1 MTEAT
6 RKKNDPAPL
15 KALQAHYAEM
25 FSLHIKDLFAQDA
38 ARFEKMSLQ
47 LPGLLADF
55 SKNRITDETLKLLLR
70 YAEDS
75 GIVDARARFF
85 GGGKINNTEN
95 RAVLHMALRA
105 DEDDIFTVDGKNVVP
120 EVRDTLARM
129 AAFAEAV
136 RSGGWKGRSGKE
148 ITDIVNIGIGGSSLG
163 PQLVTQALSYYHH
176 PRLSA
181 HYVANVEASD
191 LARTLA
197 ALNPETTLFIVASKT
212 FTTAETMQ
220 NARIAR
226 EWLLAHYKGDETA
239 VAKHFVAAS
248 TNAEAVGAFG
258 IAPQN
263 MFPFHDWVGGRY
275 SLWSAIGLSCMLMVG
290 AENFH
295 ALLSGARDMDQHFK
309 TAPLAENLPV
319 LTALIGFWHRDICG
333 YPALAVIP
341 YHAQLARL
349 PAFLQQLDMES
360 NGKRVDRD
368 GRPLQIPSG
377 PMIFGEPGTDA
388 QHSFFQWLHQGTD
401 IVPVDFIA
409 AVNTPY
415 GNQTQQNMLL
425 ANCLA
430 QSAALMG
437 GRDNPAE
444 PHRHFPGN
452 RPSTTL
458 LLDELTPKTLGMLLA
473 LYEHKVFVQGMLW
486 QVNSFDQWGV
496 ELGKVL
502 AKNLEPEIAGASP
515 IGAHDASTK
524 GLIGHIRA
532 KNA

>member
-1 MTEAT
+1 MTEASQ
-6 RKKNDPAPL
+6 KKPAAKKPWQ
-15 KALQAHYAEM
+15 ALQAHHAQI
-25 FSLHIKDLFAQDA
+25 SPLSIRDLFSEDGD
-38 ARFEKMSLQ
+38 RFAKMSVK
-47 LPGLLADF
+47 LPGMLVDF
-55 SKNRITDETLKLLLR
+55 SKNLMTDETLKLLVTL
-70 YAEDS
+70 AEDMH
-75 GIVDARARFF
+75 ITAARDRFF
-85 GGGKINNTEN
+85 KGEKINTTEN

-105 DEDDIFTVDGKNVVP
+105 GKDDIYNVDGKNVVP
-120 EVRDTLARM
+120 EVQETLSRM
-129 AAFAEAV
+129 STFAEEV
-136 RSGGWKGRSGKE
+136 RSGAWHGHTGKE

-163 PQLVTQALSYYHH
+163 PQLVTQSLAHYHH
-176 PRLSA
+176 PRLTA

-191 LARTLA
+191 LARTLDKI
-197 ALNPETTLFIVASKT
+197 NPETALFIIASKT

-226 EWLLAHYKGDETA
+226 DWLLAHYKGDEAA

-248 TNAEAVGAFG
+248 TNAEAVAGFG

-263 MFPFHDWVGGRY
+263 MFPFNDWVGGRY
-275 SLWSAIGLSCMLMVG
+275 SLWSAIGLSCMLMIG
-290 AENFH
+290 ADNFRQ
-295 ALLSGARDMDQHFK
+295 LLSGAREMDQHFK
-309 TAPLAENLPV
+309 TAPLAGNLPA
-319 LTALIGFWHRDICG
+319 LLALIGFWHRNICG

-341 YHAQLARL
+341 YHAALARL

-368 GRPLQIPSG
+368 GHSISKPTG

-409 AVNTPY
+409 VVKTPY
-415 GNQTQQNMLL
+415 GNRTQQDMLL

-437 GRDNPAE
+437 GRDNPDE

-452 RPSTTL
+452 RPSTTI
-458 LLDELTPKTLGMLLA
+458 LLDTLSPQTLGMLLA

-486 QVNSFDQWGV
+486 QINSFDQWGV

-502 AKNLEPEIAGASP
+502 AKNLEPEISGVKE
-515 IGAHDASTK
+515 IGDHDSSTQ
-524 GLIGHIRA
+524 GLIRHIRG
-532 KNA
+532 